1 MLLDGRYSLADR
13 IGAGGFCEVWRATDT
28 VLMRP
33 VAVKLLH
40 ASYADQPEL
49 RARFKAEARHSGA
62 LSHENIARVYDYGE
76 PARGQSYLVMELLE
90 GPTLAAVLAGG
101 PLGAARAMDIVAQV
115 ADGLHAAHS
124 AGLIHRDIKPAN
136 IMFTADGTARIT
148 DFGIAHAVGSAPLTV
163 TGTVLGTPGYLAP
176 ERIAGA
182 QAGPASDLYAL
193 GIVAYE
199 CLAGA
204 RPFSG
209 PPLDVAFAHR
219 EGALPPLPAS
229 LPAGVAALV
238 RMLTAKDPAA
248 RPGSAGEVACEAR
261 RLRDELSPGPAAARP
276 ALAGAPLAIG
286 AAGPALAGAPLA
298 PGAAGPAL
306 AGAPLA
312 INGAQATGARHT
324 ARYRTRT
331 GRSGRPGRP
340 RRPRVPS
347 GAGVVALTALT
358 CLALLAVTWLAL
370 GSHSAG
376 PPSSRPP
383 QAARSGITAPSR
395 SPGPAHHHGPS
406 ASPIGAAAAVRHT
419 SAPHPAA
426 QPGPRHRSRPTP
438 GGAPSPAPGPGSG
451 PSPDPTASPSPAPS
465 GSPSPGSSGSPS
477 PGPDDSASTAG

>member
-1 MLLDGRYSLADR
+1 MLLDGRYSLVER
-13 IGAGGFCEVWRATDT
+13 IGAGGFCEVWRAADT
-28 VLMRP
+28 LLMRP

-40 ASYADQPEL
+40 ASYADQPEV
-49 RARFKAEARHSGA
+49 RARLRAEARHAGA
-62 LSHENIARVYDYGE
+62 LSHQNIARVYDYGE

-90 GPTLAAVLAGG
+90 GPSLAAVLAGG

-115 ADGLHAAHS
+115 ADGLHTAHS

-163 TGTVLGTPGYLAP
+163 TGTMLGTPGYLAP

-199 CLAGA
+199 CLTGT

-209 PPLDVAFAHR
+209 PPLEVAFAHR

-248 RPGSAGEVACEAR
+248 RPGSAGEVACDAR
-261 RLRDELSPGPAAARP
+261 RLRDELSAGPAAERP
-276 ALAGAPLAIG
+276 A
-286 AAGPALAGAPLA
+286 PASAPLA
-298 PGAAGPAL
+298 PGAGGPAL
-306 AGAPLA
+306 AGVPLT
-312 INGAQATGARHT
+312 INGAQEGGAMDT
-324 ARYRTRT
+324 ARFRTST
-331 GRSGRPGRP
+331 ARSGRPGRP
-340 RRPRVPS
+340 GRPRRARVPS
-347 GAGVVALTALT
+347 GAALATLTALT

-376 PPSSRPP
+376 PPSSGPP
-383 QAARSGITAPSR
+383 RAARPGTTSPSR
-395 SPGPAHHHGPS
+395 SPEPARHHGPS
-406 ASPIGAAAAVRHT
+406 ATPIGAAAAVRHT
-419 SAPHPAA
+419 SARHPAA
-426 QPGPRHRSRPTP
+426 QPGPRHQNRPTP
-438 GGAPSPAPGPGSG
+438 GNAPSPAPSPGGG
-451 PSPDPTASPSPAPS
+451 PSPDPSASPSPAPS
-465 GSPSPGSSGSPS
+465 GSPSPGPSSSPS